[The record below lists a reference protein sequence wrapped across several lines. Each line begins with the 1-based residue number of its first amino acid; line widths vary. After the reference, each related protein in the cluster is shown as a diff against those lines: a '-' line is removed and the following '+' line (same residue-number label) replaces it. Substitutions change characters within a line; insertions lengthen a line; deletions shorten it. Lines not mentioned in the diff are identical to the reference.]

1 MALPFLESRRVLY
14 KKSIIYQCF
23 GEPAKVVLQE
33 SGVNA
38 TFTGRS
44 ETVRAD
50 SASGKH
56 ESKTCIYSAFIS
68 AGANQLLHYKAKIPL
83 LESSAQ
89 RKRRIQAVRNS
100 SFGEFSDG

>member
-1 MALPFLESRRVLY
+1 MALPFLESRREFY
-14 KKSIIYQCF
+14 KKSLRYRRLGAHAEI
-23 GEPAKVVLQE
+23 
-33 SGVNA
+33 GVQGRSVSA

-68 AGANQLLHYKAKIPL
+68 AGADQLLRYKVKNPL

-89 RKRRIQAVRNS
+89 IIRRQAGRS
-100 SFGEFSDG
+100 SAFAEVS